1 MIEDFFR
8 LLSDA
13 VRYYPKKTLTSHL
26 SVPIFSAALSALT
39 LQQVDPV
46 TATLHYCR
54 DVLSFGFEKPA
65 VSDFTGADGEPYTN
79 PPEIRS
85 AVKQLMGSQGSLL
98 VQRVMTGM
106 MFTFP
111 GDCFADA
118 SGVLMALFELLPH
131 EAAGWVEATIQLVP
145 AGTLKQG
152 ECERL
157 MKASAEKIDVG
168 DVRKTRVLLQG
179 WFPQGC
185 RLVGFSAF
193 PVRLTDFLILHRLHE
208 FLPTTK
214 CRPPGRARTA

>member
-8 LLSDA
+8 LLADG

-26 SVPIFSAALSALT
+26 AVSIFSAALSALT

-54 DVLSFGFEKPA
+54 DVLSFGFEKP
-65 VSDFTGADGEPYTN
+65 VISDFTSPDGEPYTN
-79 PPEIRS
+79 SPEIRS
-85 AVKQLMGSQGSLL
+85 AVKQLMTSQGSLL

-131 EAAGWVEATIQLVP
+131 DAAGWVEATVQLVP
-145 AGTLKQG
+145 TGTLKQG
-152 ECERL
+152 ESERL
-157 MKASAEKIDVG
+157 MKAIAEKIDAG
-168 DVRKTRVLLQG
+168 DVRKTRILLQG
-179 WFPQGC
+179 MSSMPSSLWILSHFPH
-185 RLVGFSAF
+185 
-193 PVRLTDFLILHRLHE
+193 P
-208 FLPTTK
+208 
-214 CRPPGRARTA
+214 RADS